1 MRNINFIR
9 LQNFI
14 VSYAPT
20 KKKKYYNLKKLQ
32 ELETEFKQ
40 LKQELES
47 DELALYEASE
57 IIAELKAKNEEYKL
71 KLSKLLSENNGVI
84 AMTSVSN

>member
-1 MRNINFIR
+1 MHQRR
-9 LQNFI
+9 
-14 VSYAPT
+14 
-20 KKKKYYNLKKLQ
+20 KKKYYNLKKLQ